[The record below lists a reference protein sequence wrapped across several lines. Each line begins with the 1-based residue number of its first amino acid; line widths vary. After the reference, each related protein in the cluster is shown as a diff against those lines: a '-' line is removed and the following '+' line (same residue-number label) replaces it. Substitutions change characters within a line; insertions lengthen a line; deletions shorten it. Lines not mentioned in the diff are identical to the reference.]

1 MKILFLSQLDENK
14 VYALLLILSKNS
26 RPDEP
31 YIILSQTI
39 LVTNNS
45 KLLILIK
52 CFGNKND
59 TLNLYDIKTIEKM
72 SLIFKY
78 KEVKIEFNEH
88 SSF

>member
-14 VYALLLILSKNS
+14 VYALLSILSKNS

-45 KLLILIK
+45 KSLILIK
-52 CFGNKND
+52 CFENTND

-78 KEVKIEFNEH
+78 KEVKIEFNKH

>member
-1 MKILFLSQLDENK
+1 M
-14 VYALLLILSKNS
+14 
-26 RPDEP
+26 
-31 YIILSQTI
+31 
-39 LVTNNS
+39 
-45 KLLILIK
+45 ILIK
-52 CFGNKND
+52 CFENTND